1 MSREIS
7 EDEILGKAYDSRLM
21 KRLLFFLRPYRLQVA
36 LAIVLLLLSAA
47 AQLAGPFLIKTA
59 IDRHISQ
66 NDLTG
71 LRMIALLYF
80 AVLVL
85 AFSLAFVQ
93 QILTQWIG
101 QKVMY
106 DIRLRIFSHLQELP
120 LSFFDRNP
128 VGRLVTRATNDVETL
143 NTMLSSGVVSI
154 FGDVFVL
161 LGIVAVLL
169 HLNWQLALLTFIVL
183 PAIVVATLIF
193 RVKVRESY
201 RQVRLRIA
209 RINSY
214 LQENIVG
221 MSVVQIFNR
230 EERNY
235 RHFDQLNQ
243 SHLHAYLQTIR
254 YYAVFYPTVDFLGA
268 IALAAILWFGGL
280 KTIEGGLTLG
290 VVVAFIQYSERF
302 FQPIRDLSE
311 KYNIMQSAMASS
323 ERIFKLLDEKPQI
336 RIPENPQQLPKIRG
350 EIEFRDVSFT
360 YNNKDWVL
368 SNISFKIRPGERVA
382 IVGATGAGKTSIISL
397 ITRMYEP
404 TKGSITVDGVDI
416 CRVPIDDLR
425 RSIGMV
431 SQNITI
437 FSGTVEYNIRLADE
451 AITPEQVEKAAHDVN
466 AHPFISRMKNGYQS
480 ELMENGSN
488 LSVGQKQLLSFARAL
503 AFNPR
508 ILILDEATSSIDTET
523 EMLIRDAINKLM
535 AGRTSLIIAHRLS
548 TIKSVDWIIV
558 LHKGK
563 IREIGKHQELL
574 AKRGIY
580 YRLYQLQY
588 ADELVQ

>member
-1 MSREIS
+1 
-7 EDEILGKAYDSRLM
+7 
-21 KRLLFFLRPYRLQVA
+21 
-36 LAIVLLLLSAA
+36 
-47 AQLAGPFLIKTA
+47 
-59 IDRHISQ
+59 
-66 NDLTG
+66 
-71 LRMIALLYF
+71 MIALLYF

-201 RQVRLRIA
+201 RQVRIRIA

-268 IALAAILWFGGL
+268 IALAAILWFGG
-280 KTIEGGLTLG
+280 
-290 VVVAFIQYSERF
+290 
-302 FQPIRDLSE
+302 
-311 KYNIMQSAMASS
+311 
-323 ERIFKLLDEKPQI
+323 
-336 RIPENPQQLPKIRG
+336 
-350 EIEFRDVSFT
+350 
-360 YNNKDWVL
+360 
-368 SNISFKIRPGERVA
+368 
-382 IVGATGAGKTSIISL
+382 
-397 ITRMYEP
+397 
-404 TKGSITVDGVDI
+404 
-416 CRVPIDDLR
+416 
-425 RSIGMV
+425 
-431 SQNITI
+431 
-437 FSGTVEYNIRLADE
+437 
-451 AITPEQVEKAAHDVN
+451 
-466 AHPFISRMKNGYQS
+466 
-480 ELMENGSN
+480 
-488 LSVGQKQLLSFARAL
+488 
-503 AFNPR
+503 
-508 ILILDEATSSIDTET
+508 
-523 EMLIRDAINKLM
+523 
-535 AGRTSLIIAHRLS
+535 
-548 TIKSVDWIIV
+548 
-558 LHKGK
+558 
-563 IREIGKHQELL
+563 
-574 AKRGIY
+574 
-580 YRLYQLQY
+580 
-588 ADELVQ
+588 